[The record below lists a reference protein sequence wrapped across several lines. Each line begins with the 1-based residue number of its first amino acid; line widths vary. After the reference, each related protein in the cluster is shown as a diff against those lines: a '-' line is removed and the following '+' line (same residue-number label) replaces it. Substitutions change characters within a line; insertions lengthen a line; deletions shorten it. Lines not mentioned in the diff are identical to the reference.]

1 VLKPVQPGQ
10 SARLGGRNARQE
22 HPGSARAVWSG
33 FRNGP
38 ALPDGPRADVGGLI
52 AQDTQR
58 KRLAKHPQ
66 YVPLEASV
74 DAGATEVD
82 NDAVGL
88 R

>member
-1 VLKPVQPGQ
+1 
-10 SARLGGRNARQE
+10 
-22 HPGSARAVWSG
+22 
-33 FRNGP
+33 
-38 ALPDGPRADVGGLI
+38 VGGLI

-74 DAGATEVD
+74 DARATEVED
-82 NDAVGL
+82 DDAVGL